1 MSFVDHNLISGETI
15 LYRTRLH
22 WIVLLLPASLSLL
35 FAVPAGLF
43 LKGAIHVSG
52 TKAGP
57 LDVMQWMVLSCAVIA
72 LIILG
77 TGIMYRSSTE
87 MAVTNKRVMM
97 KTGFVSRKSVEIV
110 LSKIESIT
118 VDQTLSGR
126 ILGYG
131 TITVRGTGGTPE
143 TFVKIAHPLELRQ
156 QVQEQIG
163 QKTVA

>member
-1 MSFVDHNLISGETI
+1 MSFVDRNLISGETI

-22 WIVLLLPASLSLL
+22 WIVLLLPAFLSLL
-35 FAVPAGLF
+35 FAVPAALLLNGV
-43 LKGAIHVSG
+43 IHVTG

-57 LDVMQWMVLSCAVIA
+57 LDVMQWVVLCCTLIA

-77 TGIMYRSSTE
+77 TGVMYRSSTE

-97 KTGFVSRKSVEIV
+97 KSGFVSRKSVEIV

-118 VDQTLSGR
+118 VDQTLIGR
-126 ILGYG
+126 IFGYG

-143 TFVKIAHPLELRQ
+143 TFVKIGHPLELRQ

-163 QKTVA
+163 LKAVD